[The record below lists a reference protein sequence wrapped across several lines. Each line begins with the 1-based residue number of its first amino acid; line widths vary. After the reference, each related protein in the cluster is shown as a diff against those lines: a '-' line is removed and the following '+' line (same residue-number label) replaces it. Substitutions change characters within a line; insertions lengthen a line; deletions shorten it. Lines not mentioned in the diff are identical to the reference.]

1 MPTLP
6 TGPLMVASV
15 EMYLD
20 ERASRRVRVLWDQLE
35 EMGVQSL
42 RTPHDGRHR
51 PHVTL
56 AVARQLDPDAVASAL
71 AGTRVAEPLRLNF
84 QYAGVFVG
92 RVVFLGPAP
101 TLELVAHQARIH
113 GLLSAAGMASL
124 PLYEPGAWVPH
135 STVSMR
141 VPRPLLTDALRRC
154 LESLPIEATVT
165 RAAVADYA
173 RDIFHEIP

>member
-1 MPTLP
+1 
-6 TGPLMVASV
+6 MVASV

-20 ERASRRVRVLWDQLE
+20 ERASRRIRVLWDQLE
-35 EMGVQSL
+35 ELGVQSL

-51 PHVTL
+51 PHVAL
-56 AVARQLDPDAVASAL
+56 AVARRLDPEAVAAAL

-84 QYAGVFVG
+84 QFAGVFVG

-101 TLELVAHQARIH
+101 TPALIEHQARIH
-113 GLLSAAGMASL
+113 GLLAAAGMASL
-124 PLYEPGAWVPH
+124 PLYSPGEWVPH

-141 VPRPLLTDALRRC
+141 VPRPLLTEALRRC

-173 RDIFHEIP
+173 RDIFREIP

>member
-1 MPTLP
+1 
-6 TGPLMVASV
+6 MVASV

-20 ERASRRVRVLWDQLE
+20 ERASRRIRVLWDQLE

-56 AVARQLDPDAVASAL
+56 AVARQLDPEAVAETL
-71 AGTRVAEPLRLNF
+71 ATIRVAEPLRINF

-101 TLELVAHQARIH
+101 TPELVEHQARVWR
-113 GLLSAAGMASL
+113 LLDGAGMESL
-124 PLYEPGAWVPH
+124 PLYTPGEWIPH

-141 VPRPLLTDALRRC
+141 VPRPLLTETLRRC

-173 RDIFHEIP
+173 RDIYREIP

>member
-1 MPTLP
+1 
-6 TGPLMVASV
+6 MVASI

-20 ERASRRVRVLWDQLE
+20 ERSSRRIRVLWDQLE

-42 RTPHDGRHR
+42 RTPHNGRHR

-56 AVARQLDPDAVASAL
+56 TVARQLDPETVAETL
-71 AGTRVAEPLRLNF
+71 AGLRVAEPLRINF
-84 QYAGVFVG
+84 QYTGVFVG
-92 RVVFLGPAP
+92 RVLFLGPAP
-101 TLELVAHQARIH
+101 TPELIGHQARVH
-113 GLLSAAGMASL
+113 GLLEAAGIESL
-124 PLYEPGAWVPH
+124 PLYAPGEWVPH

-141 VPRPLLTDALRRC
+141 VPRPLLTEALRRC

-173 RDIFHEIP
+173 RDIFREIP

>member
-1 MPTLP
+1 
-6 TGPLMVASV
+6 MVASV

-20 ERASRRVRVLWDQLE
+20 ERSTRRIRVLWDQLE

-42 RTPHDGRHR
+42 RTPHEGRHR

-56 AVARQLDPDAVASAL
+56 AVARELDPEAVAEAL
-71 AGTRVAEPLRLNF
+71 AGIRVAEPLRINF
-84 QYAGVFVG
+84 QYSGVFVG

-101 TLELVAHQARIH
+101 TPELVAHQARVW
-113 GLLSAAGMASL
+113 GLLDAAGMETL
-124 PLYEPGAWVPH
+124 PLYAPGEWVPH

-141 VPRPLLTDALRRC
+141 VPRPLLTDTLRRC
-154 LESLPIEATVT
+154 LESLPIDATVT

-173 RDIFHEIP
+173 RDIFREIP

>member
-1 MPTLP
+1 
-6 TGPLMVASV
+6 MVASV

-20 ERASRRVRVLWDQLE
+20 ERASRRIRVLWDQLE

-56 AVARQLDPDAVASAL
+56 AVARRLDPEAVAETL
-71 AGTRVAEPLRLNF
+71 AAIRVAEPLRINF

-101 TLELVAHQARIH
+101 TPELVEHQTRVWR
-113 GLLSAAGMASL
+113 LLDAAGIESL
-124 PLYEPGAWVPH
+124 PLYTPGEWIPH

-141 VPRPLLTDALRRC
+141 VPRPLLTETLRRC

-173 RDIFHEIP
+173 RDIYREIL

>member
-1 MPTLP
+1 MTAV
-6 TGPLMVASV
+6 VASI

-20 ERASRRVRVLWDQLE
+20 ERASRRIRVLWDQLE
-35 EMGVQSL
+35 ELGVQSL
-42 RTPHDGRHR
+42 RTPHEGRHR

-56 AVARQLDPDAVASAL
+56 AVARQLDPEAVAELL
-71 AGTRVAEPLRLNF
+71 APVRVAEPLRINF
-84 QYAGVFVG
+84 QYSGVFVG

-101 TLELVAHQARIH
+101 TPELIAHQSRVWH
-113 GLLSAAGMASL
+113 LLDGAGIETL
-124 PLYEPGAWVPH
+124 PLYAPGEWVPH

-141 VPRPLLTDALRRC
+141 VPRPLLTEALRRC

-173 RDIFHEIP
+173 RGIFREIP